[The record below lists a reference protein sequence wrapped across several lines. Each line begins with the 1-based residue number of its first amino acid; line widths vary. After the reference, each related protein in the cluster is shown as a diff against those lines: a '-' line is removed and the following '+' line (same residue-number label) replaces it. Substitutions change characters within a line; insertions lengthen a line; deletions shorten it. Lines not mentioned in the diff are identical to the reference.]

1 MAERER
7 VRIEVAF
14 VGGHTIAALVSPPAA
29 DGLSQALGGDQAAA
43 FELEADDGT
52 YLLALANVV
61 YVKRF
66 SRETQIGF
74 GRAG

>member
-14 VGGHTIAALVSPPAA
+14 VGGHTIAALVSPAAA
-29 DGLSQALGGDQAAA
+29 DELTRALGGERGAA
-43 FELEADDGT
+43 FELEGDEGT